1 MKIALNEFS
10 AVPSESEVPY
20 FVRNILISNFIRIS
34 NLGHELGEIQ
44 IIVAFSR
51 IINIIMQKI

>member
-1 MKIALNEFS
+1 MKTALNEFS
-10 AVPSESEVPY
+10 EVLSEVPY
-20 FVRNILISNFIRIS
+20 FVRNTLISNFIRIS

-51 IINIIMQKI
+51 IMNIIMQQI